1 MLLNKALWSITMVQ
15 ALINLNEH
23 ENRVLNVIKGKFGF
37 KNKSEAVNFIIN
49 EYEKE
54 FLEPELRPEFIEK
67 MKERQKEETVKV
79 KDFRK
84 HFGLE

>member
-1 MLLNKALWSITMVQ
+1 MVKAIVDLSEYEDRIV
-15 ALINLNEH
+15 
-23 ENRVLNVIKGKFGF
+23 NVVKGKFGLR
-37 KNKSEAVNFIIN
+37 NKSEALRLIID
-49 EYEKE
+49 EYEQE

-67 MKERQKEETVKV
+67 MRGREKEPTVSI

>member
-1 MLLNKALWSITMVQ
+1 MVQ
-15 ALINLNEH
+15 AIINLNEH
-23 ENRVLNVIKGKFGF
+23 ENRVINIIKGKFGLR
-37 KNKSEAVNFIIN
+37 NKSDAINLIIK

-67 MKERQKEETVKV
+67 MKKREKEPTAKINNF
-79 KDFRK
+79 KK